1 MKIKELFDYVA
12 SVKPHVFPDTALTIW
27 LNEIEGRIQREVFL
41 TAPAEIIQYAW
52 PGDQNT
58 ELLVDGGHSGVYRY
72 WLQALID
79 FENGEYEKY
88 QNTMEMFNAHYG
100 AWVAWFAEN
109 YRPADG
115 GGVWDPPY
123 YLTAYGIA
131 VKHGYSGTEEQ
142 WLETLRGA
150 KGDKG
155 DPVLWKGQY
164 DTLAE
169 LESALPTG
177 SADNYLVGTHLYW
190 WDGTQWADAGSW
202 QGPQGTQGL
211 RGQAGADGSDG
222 ARGADGADGVTFTP
236 AVDASGNLSWTNDG
250 GLANPP
256 TVNIKGPAGA
266 DGADGQDGAVGP
278 KGDSGQDF
286 RILGYYG
293 TLAALQAAQTAP
305 EAGDAYGVG
314 TVAPYHIYVFDG
326 VNRVWVDNGTIQ
338 GPAGSDGVTFT
349 PAVDDAGNL
358 SWTNDGG
365 RENPPTVNIKGP
377 AGTGSGDMA
386 KAVYD
391 PQNKAQDIFAYADA
405 AAAQASEKEI
415 FVAIYGTTGWQ
426 ALMDA
431 VSAGKTLFC
440 QDQNKTW
447 LAPLHSRGVQQLVFC
462 RTLDVDDPTLAVY
475 SCTQGAWNEATV
487 RLLPAAGATM
497 GGNLDMAGWDVDKI
511 GALGLGD
518 PDAGVSIY
526 EEGTAEAPVVGF
538 YGHNADEPVI
548 LANIAA
554 PTGSSHGANKGYVD
568 QALAGKQD
576 KLTGAQGQVVGF
588 DASGAAVAQ
597 AAPSGGD
604 KNWYGVCSTASSAA
618 AKTVNVGDGFVLKTG
633 VRVTV
638 KFLETNN
645 ATGPS
650 LNVNGTGAKGI
661 TLYGSVYSSE
671 YDWIGGAVETLVY
684 DGTYWV
690 LEGAAPSTLVY
701 RGRTKLQSVPNT
713 SETVAATPNCV
724 LTALAR
730 TNSVNLANTAYTTYM
745 ARGEAL
751 FATET
756 TPTVNGAIAWQ
767 YE

>member
-1 MKIKELFDYVA
+1 MADKNIGSLPAITKLSDDALLVAEQQSAAGKITGKQIKDFAKAGVEAYVSYARQAASDAESSAAEAADAVTQAGSSVSAAQAAQQAAESAEDGAEAARTAIESMIVEAISLAAGQPA
-12 SVKPHVFPDTALTIW
+12 SVTKS
-27 LNEIEGRIQREVFL
+27 
-41 TAPAEIIQYAW
+41 
-52 PGDQNT
+52 
-58 ELLVDGGHSGVYRY
+58 LVDGVVKLVFG
-72 WLQALID
+72 LP
-79 FENGEYEKY
+79 K
-88 QNTMEMFNAHYG
+88 G
-100 AWVAWFAEN
+100 AA
-109 YRPADG
+109 
-115 GGVWDPPY
+115 
-123 YLTAYGIA
+123 
-131 VKHGYSGTEEQ
+131 
-142 WLETLRGA
+142 
-150 KGDKG
+150 GD
-155 DPVLWKGQY
+155 
-164 DTLAE
+164 T
-169 LESALPTG
+169 
-177 SADNYLVGTHLYW
+177 
-190 WDGTQWADAGSW
+190 
-202 QGPQGTQGL
+202 
-211 RGQAGADGSDG
+211 
-222 ARGADGADGVTFTP
+222 
-236 AVDASGNLSWTNDG
+236 
-250 GLANPP
+250 
-256 TVNIKGPAGA
+256 GPAGSSIQSITRTA
-266 DGADGQDGAVGP
+266 GTGAPGTTDTYTITLTDGSTGGTFRVYNGQDGA
-278 KGDSGQDF
+278 
-286 RILGYYG
+286 
-293 TLAALQAAQTAP
+293 
-305 EAGDAYGVG
+305 
-314 TVAPYHIYVFDG
+314 
-326 VNRVWVDNGTIQ
+326 
-338 GPAGSDGVTFT
+338 
-349 PAVDDAGNL
+349 
-358 SWTNDGG
+358 
-365 RENPPTVNIKGP
+365 
-377 AGTGSGDMA
+377 GSGDMA

-405 AAAQASEKEI
+405 AAAQAAEKEI

-447 LAPLHSRGVQQLVFC
+447 LASLCSRGVQQLVFC

-538 YGHNADEPVI
+538 YGNNADEPVI

-604 KNWYGVCSTASSAA
+604 KNWYGVCSTASSTA
-618 AKTVNVGDGFVLKTG
+618 AKTVNVGDGFVLETG

-638 KFLETNN
+638 KFANTNN

-724 LTALAR
+724 LTALNR

>member
-1 MKIKELFDYVA
+1 MADKNIGSLPAITELSDDALLVAEQQSAAGKITGKQIKDFAKAGVEAYVSYARQAASDAESSAAEAADAVTQAGSSVSAAQAAQQAAESAEDGAEAARTAIESMIVEAISLAAGQPA
-12 SVKPHVFPDTALTIW
+12 SVTKS
-27 LNEIEGRIQREVFL
+27 
-41 TAPAEIIQYAW
+41 
-52 PGDQNT
+52 
-58 ELLVDGGHSGVYRY
+58 LVDGV
-72 WLQALID
+72 
-79 FENGEYEKY
+79 
-88 QNTMEMFNAHYG
+88 
-100 AWVAWFAEN
+100 
-109 YRPADG
+109 
-115 GGVWDPPY
+115 
-123 YLTAYGIA
+123 
-131 VKHGYSGTEEQ
+131 VK
-142 WLETLRGA
+142 
-150 KGDKG
+150 
-155 DPVLWKGQY
+155 
-164 DTLAE
+164 
-169 LESALPTG
+169 
-177 SADNYLVGTHLYW
+177 LVF
-190 WDGTQWADAGSW
+190 
-202 QGPQGTQGL
+202 GL
-211 RGQAGADGSDG
+211 
-222 ARGADGADGVTFTP
+222 
-236 AVDASGNLSWTNDG
+236 
-250 GLANPP
+250 
-256 TVNIKGPAGA
+256 
-266 DGADGQDGAVGP
+266 P
-278 KGDSGQDF
+278 KG
-286 RILGYYG
+286 
-293 TLAALQAAQTAP
+293 A
-305 EAGDAYGVG
+305 AGD
-314 TVAPYHIYVFDG
+314 T
-326 VNRVWVDNGTIQ
+326 
-338 GPAGSDGVTFT
+338 GPAGSSIQSITRTAGTGAPGTTDTYTITLTDGSTGGTFR
-349 PAVDDAGNL
+349 VYNGQD
-358 SWTNDGG
+358 
-365 RENPPTVNIKGP
+365 
-377 AGTGSGDMA
+377 GTGSGDMA

-405 AAAQASEKEI
+405 AAAQAAEKEI
-415 FVAIYGTTGWQ
+415 FVATYGTTTFAEIGAAFQ
-426 ALMDA
+426 AGCA
-431 VSAGKTLFC
+431 LFC
-440 QDQNKTW
+440 RNQNNTV
-447 LAPLHSRGVQQLVFC
+447 LAPLHSRSMPSFVFSHISSDLT
-462 RTLDVDDPTLAVY
+462 RVLYT
-475 SCTQGAWNEATV
+475 CTADGWSEETV

-538 YGHNADEPVI
+538 YGNNADEPVI

-576 KLTGAQGQVVGF
+576 KLTGTQGQVVGF

-604 KNWYGVCSTASSAA
+604 RNWYGVCSTASSTA
-618 AKTVNVGDGFVLKTG
+618 AKTVNVGDGFVLETG

-671 YDWIGGAVETLVY
+671 YDWIRGAVETLVY

-724 LTALAR
+724 LTALNR